1 MVTCHGDMS
10 RHVYCTHQ
18 FTHESEKHD
27 QTCARPKH
35 ELAGVI
41 KRWPVPPRL
50 SKSRPH
56 DAEHP
61 WHGHL
66 PPRVHFDRVL
76 HQLTVALF
84 LVVSQVRRLSVQ
96 EIGCATEDE
105 PLRDPLRSRRMITA
119 RDTAS
124 TGSCGLASGS
134 NGCHAA
140 DVVPQRRAAR
150 VGTRRGRRHATA
162 LPTVGPEHPRCARHL
177 SAERAE
183 AAHTHAHGRSGS
195 AMAGARGRARLR
207 HGASRRGRTCT
218 NSPRQQRQCR
228 RLLFHRH
235 FSAGALT
242 VSAVYSY

>member
-105 PLRDPLRSRRMITA
+105 PLRDSLRSRRMITA
-119 RDTAS
+119 RDVHRFNGQLRARQREQRL
-124 TGSCGLASGS
+124 SCHR
-134 NGCHAA
+134 CR
-140 DVVPQRRAAR
+140 PPAAR
-150 VGTRRGRRHATA
+150 SSGWHAPWAATRHCTA
-162 LPTVGPEHPRCARHL
+162 DC
-177 SAERAE
+177 RA
-183 AAHTHAHGRSGS
+183 
-195 AMAGARGRARLR
+195 
-207 HGASRRGRTCT
+207 
-218 NSPRQQRQCR
+218 
-228 RLLFHRH
+228 
-235 FSAGALT
+235 
-242 VSAVYSY
+242 